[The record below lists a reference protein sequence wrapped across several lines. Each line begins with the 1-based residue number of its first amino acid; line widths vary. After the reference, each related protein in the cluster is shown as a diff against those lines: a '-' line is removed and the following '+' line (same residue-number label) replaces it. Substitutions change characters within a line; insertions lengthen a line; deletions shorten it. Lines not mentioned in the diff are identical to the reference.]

1 LLVKAIP
8 TGIFCPVAI
17 LAILPRQAEF
27 SLKNQRIEW
36 LISAGTRLASQG

>member
-8 TGIFCPVAI
+8 TGIFCPVDI

-27 SLKNQRIEW
+27 SLKNQYAEW
-36 LISAGTRLASQG
+36 LISAGTRIAYLG